1 VESPSV
7 IIWLTAVA
15 GFLIIGLGF
24 GLSWKELD
32 TKRRQ
37 TDAAIARIQL
47 SSPGGKSESS
57 EDQQDSRESSRGTN
71 SESPADRRDS
81 QDLSL
86 QLQALKTLGDLARAS
101 QQLRPVIYTF
111 IIAAFLF
118 FVAAAFAA
126 VWRLTAR
133 PY

>member
-1 VESPSV
+1 MESPSV
-7 IIWLTAVA
+7 IIWLTAAA
-15 GFLIIGLGF
+15 GFLMIGLGF

-37 TDAAIARIQL
+37 TDAAIARIQPTP
-47 SSPGGKSESS
+47 PGGKSESS
-57 EDQQDSRESSRGTN
+57 EDQQDSRETN
-71 SESPADRRDS
+71 SESPAGRRDS

-101 QQLRPVIYTF
+101 QQLRPVIYIF

-126 VWRLTAR
+126 VWRLTAC

>member
-1 VESPSV
+1 MESPSV
-7 IIWLTAVA
+7 IIWLTAAA
-15 GFLIIGLGF
+15 GFLMIGLGF

-37 TDAAIARIQL
+37 TDAAIARIQPTP
-47 SSPGGKSESS
+47 PGGKSESS
-57 EDQQDSRESSRGTN
+57 EDQQDSRETN
-71 SESPADRRDS
+71 SESPAGRRDS